1 MTYNLSTLNG
11 EKITFLPEK
20 GQICLEDARFLL
32 VSADG
37 LGTLTK
43 DLISTL
49 GRDRAKGFLLRYGW
63 TCGYNDARI
72 AQRQNPD
79 HSELSLLYHGAYLHS
94 LEGSTHVNVLKAE
107 INLEE
112 KHCLMESTW
121 SNSHEAEQYCRHFGL
136 SEELVCWTLTGYASG
151 FASAIFGQRVLF
163 REVKC
168 VGMGDQYCQVI
179 CKPVEEW
186 GTELEGELDYF
197 TESKISEELE
207 EAHRRIKKQNKFLK
221 QVMGIHE
228 ELNRLILEGGHL
240 KDIVEV
246 VGNTLGNPIIAE
258 DRYLETLAA
267 WAEPGK
273 ELSSFLLSSIEPAS
287 DFIRKQLAIIKREK
301 KTIDIICKDHSL
313 LPRTV
318 TPIIIESNVYG
329 YLSIIH
335 STKVNIELIHLIAER
350 VAEVIGFILL
360 QERMIFETEN
370 RFKGK
375 FIR

>member
-1 MTYNLSTLNG
+1 
-11 EKITFLPEK
+11 
-20 GQICLEDARFLL
+20 
-32 VSADG
+32 
-37 LGTLTK
+37 
-43 DLISTL
+43 
-49 GRDRAKGFLLRYGW
+49 
-63 TCGYNDARI
+63 
-72 AQRQNPD
+72 
-79 HSELSLLYHGAYLHS
+79 
-94 LEGSTHVNVLKAE
+94 
-107 INLEE
+107 
-112 KHCLMESTW
+112 
-121 SNSHEAEQYCRHFGL
+121 
-136 SEELVCWTLTGYASG
+136 
-151 FASAIFGQRVLF
+151 
-163 REVKC
+163 
-168 VGMGDQYCQVI
+168 MGDQYCQVI

-186 GTELEGELDYF
+186 GTEIEGELDYF

-221 QVMGIHE
+221 HVMGIHE

-258 DRYLETLAA
+258 DRYMGTLAA

-273 ELSSFLLSSIEPAS
+273 ELSSFLLSSVEPAS

-301 KTIDIICKDHSL
+301 KTIDLICKDHSL

-335 STKVNIELIHLIAER
+335 STEVNIELIHLIAER

-370 RFKGK
+370 RFKGE